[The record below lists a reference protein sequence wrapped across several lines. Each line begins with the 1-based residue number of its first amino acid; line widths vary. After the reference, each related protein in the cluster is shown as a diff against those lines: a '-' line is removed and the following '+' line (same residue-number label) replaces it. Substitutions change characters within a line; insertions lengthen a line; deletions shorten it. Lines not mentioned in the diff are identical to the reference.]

1 MAKKPPLTLVR
12 STPKGPAP
20 PRSLDKPGLSLWNS
34 IQTEYD
40 ISDSG
45 GAEMLLQACGALD
58 RAEALRAEIDKDG
71 EIIRTRS
78 GIKVHPGVKDELACR
93 AFVVRTLQRLGLNF
107 EAIKPAVG
115 RPPGPILPGGG

>member
-45 GAEMLLQACGALD
+45 GAEMLLQACGALVLMP
-58 RAEALRAEIDKDG
+58 EQSSPEVPFEK
-71 EIIRTRS
+71 S
-78 GIKVHPGVKDELACR
+78 PG
-93 AFVVRTLQRLGLNF
+93 
-107 EAIKPAVG
+107 
-115 RPPGPILPGGG
+115 